1 MIDRAKVKAVF
12 CNEWQ
17 QTFTVGRMAGWI
29 LLCLFPALLTTLVMV
44 NVEWTQVDG
53 QWQMNELPAT
63 ETWTMMLFAVCEIV
77 CLLQLLLWATPWLF
91 VELEARNWI
100 YLSVRPGG
108 KSAVL
113 FGKYLAAS
121 TRTMVG
127 TGIGLLL
134 ALLVA
139 RPEDGVYVFLVLG
152 TLIAISS
159 FSYAAIFTLL
169 GALFPRRAMVMA
181 VGYSLVIELLISFV
195 PAVINQV
202 SIQFRLRSMLFTW
215 MDFLGVQ
222 GSWKP
227 SRGVED
233 MLGNSS
239 VLLHLGI
246 LLVVNVALL
255 GIANQLICRREQV
268 IKVEA

>member
-12 CNEWQ
+12 RNEWQ
-17 QTFTVGRMAGWI
+17 QTFTVGRMTGWV
-29 LLCLFPALLTTLVMV
+29 LLCLFPVLLTTLVYRFGP
-44 NVEWTQVDG
+44 VDF
-53 QWQMNELPAT
+53 QTT
-63 ETWTMMLFAVCEIV
+63 ETWTMMLFGVCEIV

-113 FGKYLAAS
+113 FGKYLAAA

-127 TGIGLLL
+127 TAIGLLL

-139 RPEDGVYVFLVLG
+139 RPEDGIYVFLVLG

-202 SIQFRLRSMLFTW
+202 SIQFRLRSLLFTW
-215 MDFLGVQ
+215 MDFLEVQ
-222 GSWKP
+222 GSWRP
-227 SRGVED
+227 PRGLED

-255 GIANQLICRREQV
+255 GIANQLVCRREQV